1 MCKKFGAGSRGSRRQ
16 MIIRKLE
23 YLIALAKERHFAR
36 AAEACHVSQP
46 TLSAALR
53 HLEAEMGIMILKRGQ
68 RYSGLTDHGE
78 RVLAFANRMAVE
90 CERLRRDLE
99 SQRGEALGHLQV
111 GVVASAIPAASQITS
126 LFQKNHPHVMVK
138 IVDLSPTE
146 IQRAFQDLRLDVAIT
161 YLEETVRRQGRS
173 HPLYVEE
180 YSFLTRK
187 GHPLSLRKSISW
199 KEASQVPLCLLSAE
213 MQPGN
218 SPVRDILSQLGL
230 NIAHV
235 ETNSVTALYAQVR
248 SGQWASILPR
258 SLTAASEAGADLKCI
273 PLLPSDSAPIAV
285 GVMIPD
291 GDLTFPLA
299 EAFFNVAVSLK
310 PKAPSPK
317 KRKPS
322 SR

>member
-1 MCKKFGAGSRGSRRQ
+1 

-23 YLIALAKERHFAR
+23 YLIALAKEGHFAR

-53 HLEAEMGIMILKRGQ
+53 QLEAEMGIMILKRGR
-68 RYSGLTDHGE
+68 RYCGLTDRGE
-78 RVLAFANRMAVE
+78 RVLAFAHRMAVE
-90 CERLRRDLE
+90 CEHLRRDLE
-99 SQRGEALGHLQV
+99 NHRGEALGHLQV
-111 GVVASAIPAASQITS
+111 GAVASAIPIASEITS

-138 IVDLSPTE
+138 IVELSPME
-146 IQRAFQDLRLDVAIT
+146 IQRAFQESRLDVAIT
-161 YLEETVRRQGRS
+161 YLEDTVQRQGRN
-173 HPLYVEE
+173 HPLYLEE

-199 KEASQVPLCLLSAE
+199 KDASQVPLCLLSVE
-213 MQPGN
+213 MQSSS

-230 NIAHV
+230 NVAHV
-235 ETNSVTALYAQVR
+235 ETNSVSALYAQVR

-258 SLTAASEAGADLKCI
+258 SLAAASEVGADLKCI
-273 PLLPSDSAPIAV
+273 PLPPSASSPTAV

-291 GDLTFPLA
+291 RDLTFPVA
-299 EAFFNVAVSLK
+299 EAFFNVAVSVK
-310 PKAPSPK
+310 PADPSPK
-317 KRKPS
+317 RRKPS